1 MAFRQISDLK
11 KSHRHAH
18 TLKDSLKHNA
28 FHLEFRNRVG
38 KEKENVLDGKGMTAD
53 GATNVQLGKCITT

>member
-1 MAFRQISDLK
+1 MALRQISDLK

-28 FHLEFRNRVG
+28 FHLEFQHGEG
-38 KEKENVLDGKGMTAD
+38 KRE
-53 GATNVQLGKCITT
+53 